1 MLVCVVRFGMFI
13 HLYFFFVCVFWLLSC
28 ARVDFKLIYILS
40 LCAGDKKTYL
50 LDKTHWQKKPRTK
63 QYGFTI
69 CQWNNTISR
78 DSSNLKGSLKM
89 RCEMEL
95 CDLLVQIW
103 LICSGIVWMFFV
115 LLFVLL
121 LFLFDLL
128 LFNEMVVMETD
139 WIVLFCFFNNKACW

>member
-95 CDLLVQIW
+95 CDFISSNLT
-103 LICSGIVWMFFV
+103 
-115 LLFVLL
+115 
-121 LFLFDLL
+121 DLL
-128 LFNEMVVMETD
+128 WDCLNIFCSFVCFALVSVWSVV
-139 WIVLFCFFNNKACW
+139 V